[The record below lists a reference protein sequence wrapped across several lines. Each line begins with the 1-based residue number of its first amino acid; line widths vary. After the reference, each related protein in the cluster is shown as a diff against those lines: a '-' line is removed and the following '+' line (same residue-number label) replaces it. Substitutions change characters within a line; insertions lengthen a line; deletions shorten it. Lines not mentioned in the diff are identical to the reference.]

1 LCYISKSIVHLNV
14 FLFLATEKK
23 RNMGELVIK
32 EVLTKKD
39 LSDFIYLPEKVHKD
53 EPTWLPPI
61 YMDEWELYDKK
72 KNKSFLYADAIL
84 LLAYRDGKPVGRIM
98 GIINNRYNSIHNE
111 KDGRFCFM
119 ECYNDQE
126 VFHTLLSK
134 VEEWAEKNGMVSMI
148 GPLGFSDKDP
158 QGFQTEGFEYPQFM
172 TSANNSAYMPQ
183 LMESEG
189 YEKKVD
195 LVNYLGKLPEIFPPI
210 YEKVLTRFSNTSE
223 YKIIEFKSKKE
234 IKPYIIDV
242 LELMNETFAEI
253 YGFVP
258 LNDKEKTDFAA
269 RYLPILDPKFVK
281 VLEVNG
287 KLIGF
292 AIGLPDFSTGI
303 RKAKGRMLPFGIIK
317 ILWESRKSKKLLMML
332 GGVKKEFRGKGLE
345 VLMGVK
351 ILQSG
356 IKHKMTMIDSHLVLE
371 DNTKMRAEYERIG
384 CHVVKKFRIYRKE
397 LHPKI

>member
-1 LCYISKSIVHLNV
+1 
-14 FLFLATEKK
+14 
-23 RNMGELVIK
+23 MGELVIK

-39 LSDFIYLPEKVHKD
+39 LRDFIYLPEKVHKD
-53 EPTWLPPI
+53 EPDWLPPI

-72 KNKSFLYADAIL
+72 KNKSYQYADALL
-84 LLAYRDGKPVGRIM
+84 LLAYRDNKPVGRIM
-98 GIINNRYNSIHNE
+98 GIINNRYNTIHNE
-111 KDGRFCFM
+111 KNGRFCFM
-119 ECYNDQE
+119 ECYNDRE
-126 VFHTLLSK
+126 VFHTLLLK
-134 VEEWAEKNGMVSMI
+134 VEEWAEKNGMISMI

-172 TSANNSAYMPQ
+172 TSANNSQYMPE
-183 LMESEG
+183 LMAAEG

-195 LVNYLGKLPEIFPPI
+195 LVNYLGKLPEKFPLI
-210 YEKVLTRFSNTSE
+210 YDKVLTRFGNSPE
-223 YKIIEFKSKKE
+223 YKIVEFKSKKE
-234 IKPYIIDV
+234 LKPYIIDV

-281 VLEVNG
+281 ILESKG

-292 AIGLPDFSTGI
+292 AIGLPDFSNGI
-303 RKAKGRMLPFGIIK
+303 RKAKGKLFPFGIIK
-317 ILWESRKSKKLLMML
+317 ILLDSRRSKKLLMML
-332 GGVKKEFRGKGLE
+332 GGVKKDFRGKGLE

-356 IKHKMTMIDSHLVLE
+356 IKHKMNMIDSHLVLE

-384 CHVVKKFRIYRKE
+384 CQVVKKFRIYEKV
-397 LHPKI
+397 LHPKT